1 MMRILSEKY
10 MDIAVVGV
18 LLMREVAVRVGVG

>member
-1 MMRILSEKY
+1 MKILSEKY
-10 MDIAVVGV
+10 MHIAVVRV